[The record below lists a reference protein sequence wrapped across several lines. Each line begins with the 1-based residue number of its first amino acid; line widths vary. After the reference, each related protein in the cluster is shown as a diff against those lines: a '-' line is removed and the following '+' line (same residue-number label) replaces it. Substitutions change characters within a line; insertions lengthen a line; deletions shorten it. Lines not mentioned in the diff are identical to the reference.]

1 MMKWLKV
8 ISKSIWPHCGKQKS
22 LKALIDQLVMRIFPC
37 DKKPQYIFS
46 NFSCM
51 FLYSNNNYNCSNLS
65 YLRNLQ
71 QQVKTAFC
79 YRKLFWPFTVRT
91 NCSNDLKMFTNSR
104 PSASNFKK
112 NSRLLEQFFLTVGQ
126 NNFGNKILF
135 LWKKFRFFFLLLS
148 CLVRFFFQD
157 RQYRNLFKEKKVM
170 QLTMEANHIKV
181 RTYSYFLTTSDD
193 LRIIV
198 LYSRKF

>member
-91 NCSNDLKMFTNSR
+91 NCSNDLITFSVLGLQPRISFSR
-104 PSASNFKK
+104 S
-112 NSRLLEQFFLTVGQ
+112 LEQFFLTVGM
-126 NNFGNKILF
+126 NNFGNKIPNFILHYTGS
-135 LWKKFRFFFLLLS
+135 KNQ
-148 CLVRFFFQD
+148 V
-157 RQYRNLFKEKKVM
+157 
-170 QLTMEANHIKV
+170 
-181 RTYSYFLTTSDD
+181 
-193 LRIIV
+193 
-198 LYSRKF
+198 